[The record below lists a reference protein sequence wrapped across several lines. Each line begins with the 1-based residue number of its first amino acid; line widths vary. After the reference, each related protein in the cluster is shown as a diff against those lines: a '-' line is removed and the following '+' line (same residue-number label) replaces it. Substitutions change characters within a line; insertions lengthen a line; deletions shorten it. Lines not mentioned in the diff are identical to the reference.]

1 MEPKISL
8 PCSEEAITGLCA
20 EPDESNPYPI
30 SVKWI
35 LILSSDICSAL
46 QTVYLLPSDFPTK
59 WYMLPYITYPAN
71 NHKQMTRDSDC
82 HFSEVVGKRV
92 IKLMWH

>member
-8 PCSEEAITGLCA
+8 PCSKQPITGLCA

-46 QTVYLLPSDFPTK
+46 QSTYSLQIFQPNGICYLISH
-59 WYMLPYITYPAN
+59 TYPAN
-71 NHKQMTRDSDC
+71 NQNKWHETQTVT
-82 HFSEVVGKRV
+82 F
-92 IKLMWH
+92 LMR